1 MEKVMVLLFT
11 GVLLAGCGLKTG
23 SQRAMDDFKAQQ
35 RDESLIQASG
45 VRVSINE
52 YYKSSFAQTH
62 DVRGFL
68 AYTKAKQ
75 AKALDDK
82 RAKFDQDFPK
92 LLKITEA
99 CVLGNDY
106 LSEQELPIVAKRC
119 FPVNFNDGLTPSVW
133 REEVINKSVADLSPH
148 FAKVREQM
156 KAEAR
161 QRAAEDRQQAAQDK
175 RDREVEAKRA
185 YDNSLRS
192 LVE

>member
-1 MEKVMVLLFT
+1 MEKVVVLLLT

-45 VRVSINE
+45 AGVDIQE
-52 YYKSSFAQTH
+52 YYKSRFAQVH
-62 DVRGFL
+62 DVKGFL
-68 AYTKAKQ
+68 TYTRAKQ
-75 AKALDDK
+75 AKALADK
-82 RAKFDQDFPK
+82 RTKFDQDFPK
-92 LLKITEA
+92 LLKITES
-99 CVLGNDY
+99 CVLGNHH
-106 LSEQELPIVAKRC
+106 LGEQELPIVAKQC
-119 FPVNFNDGLTPSVW
+119 FPVDFNNGLTPPAW

-156 KAEAR
+156 KVDAR

-175 RDREVEAKRA
+175 RDREAEAKRA